1 MQCAAIML
9 ELHTWTTPN
18 GKKPAILLAELN
30 LTYELHLVDIS
41 QGEQKRPAFLEL
53 SPNGKIPALVDTDP
67 VFGKITLFESGAIL
81 QYIAE
86 KYGRFLPHA
95 LGQRRAEVLSWL
107 YWQVGGPGPFF
118 GQLHKFDMDKPRD
131 DLAFNRFEKEAK
143 RLIGVLDRQLENREF
158 VAEEYSIADM
168 ACFPWF
174 AGLHG
179 MHKELFDSAV
189 NVRSWLERVGARP
202 AVKRGMNLAGAATR
216 LAHNHA
222 A

>member
-1 MQCAAIML
+1 ML

-18 GKKPAILLAELN
+18 GEKPAILLAELN

-67 VFGKITLFESGAIL
+67 VFGRITLFESGAIL

-95 LGQRRAEVLSWL
+95 LGQPRAEVLAWL

-118 GQLHKFDMDKPRD
+118 GQLHKFEMDQPRD
-131 DLAFNRFEKEAK
+131 ELAYGRFEAETR
-143 RLIGVLDRQLENREF
+143 RLIGVLDRQLEDREF
-158 VAEEYSIADM
+158 IAEEYSIADM
-168 ACFPWF
+168 ACYPWF
-174 AGLHG
+174 DAIASK
-179 MHKELFDSAV
+179 HKELFESAV
-189 NVRSWLERVGARP
+189 NVRSWMERMGARP
-202 AVKRGMNLAGAATR
+202 AVKRGMDLGGAAHR
-216 LAHNHA
+216 LKKA

>member
-1 MQCAAIML
+1 ML

-53 SPNGKIPALVDTDP
+53 SPNGKIPALVDSDP
-67 VFGKITLFESGAIL
+67 VFGRVTLFESGAIL

-95 LGQRRAEVLSWL
+95 LGFRRAEVLSWL
-107 YWQVGGPGPFF
+107 FWQVGGPGPFF
-118 GQLHKFDMDKPRD
+118 GQLHKFSNDKPRD
-131 DLAFNRFEKEAK
+131 ELAYGRFEEETK
-143 RLIGVLDRQLENREF
+143 RLIGVLDHQLQNRDYIA
-158 VAEEYSIADM
+158 VEYSIADM
-168 ACFPWF
+168 AAYPWF
-174 AGLHG
+174 EAAHSQHENLFAGAPNVNAW
-179 MHKELFDSAV
+179 MH
-189 NVRSWLERVGARP
+189 RMIARP
-202 AVKRGMNLAGAATR
+202 AVKRGMSLEGATTR
-216 LAHNHA
+216 IVKA

>member
-1 MQCAAIML
+1 ML

-67 VFGKITLFESGAIL
+67 VFGRITLFESGAIL

-95 LGQRRAEVLSWL
+95 LGYRRAEVLTWL
-107 YWQVGGPGPFF
+107 FWQVGGPGPFF

-131 DLAFNRFEKEAK
+131 ELAHGRFEAEAK
-143 RLIGVLDRQLENREF
+143 RLIGVLDRQLQDREF
-158 VAEEYSIADM
+158 IADEYSIADM

-174 AGLHG
+174 DGLLG
-179 MHKELFDSAV
+179 MHKELFDGAL
-189 NVRSWLERVGARP
+189 NVKAWHDRMAARP
-202 AVKRGMNLAGAATR
+202 AVKRGMNLEGAVHRSTK
-216 LAHNHA
+216 A